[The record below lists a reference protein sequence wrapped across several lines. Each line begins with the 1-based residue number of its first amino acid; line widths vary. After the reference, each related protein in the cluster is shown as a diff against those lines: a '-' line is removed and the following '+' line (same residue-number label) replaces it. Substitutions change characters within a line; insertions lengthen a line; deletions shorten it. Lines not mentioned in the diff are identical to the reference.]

1 MRSDWRRSQVSTPR
15 DAISRDVRGR
25 GRARVRH
32 AWRVRHVFA
41 VAGLAAALAG
51 CGSNT
56 RGAAVKVTIP
66 PGASLRTAADSL
78 HHAGLIGWPRFFRY
92 YAKATANDHDI
103 KAGTYSLRKGE
114 SWSQLITALRD
125 GVGLERKLTIPEGWH
140 LPSIVP
146 ALAPAL
152 GSPPESV
159 SVAVRDTALLRE
171 LDIPT
176 ETLEGY
182 LFPDTYIF
190 AYGTSPH
197 VAVREMVTRFEHVWD
212 PAWDDQLQRLAMSRN
227 DVMALASI
235 IEREA
240 RLPEERPVIS
250 AVYHN
255 RLRLQMPLQAD
266 PTVEYALGG
275 HHDRLYYK
283 DLDVDSPYN
292 TYRHPGLPPG
302 PIASPGK
309 ASIEAAL
316 FPASVPYLYFVA
328 SPDGHHEFRSTFRA
342 HTEAVQEA
350 RRERREHA
358 SRE

>member
-1 MRSDWRRSQVSTPR
+1 VRR
-15 DAISRDVRGR
+15 AI
-25 GRARVRH
+25 AI
-32 AWRVRHVFA
+32 AA
-41 VAGLAAALAG
+41 CTAILAACVDNASGRIA
-51 CGSNT
+51 
-56 RGAAVKVTIP
+56 RVTIP

-78 HHAGLIGWPRFFRY
+78 HRAGLVSWPRLFRY
-92 YAKATANDHDI
+92 YAKITGDDRDI
-103 KAGTYSLRKGE
+103 KAGTYSLKHGE
-114 SWSQLITALRD
+114 SWSRLITALRD
-125 GVGLERKLTIPEGWH
+125 GEGLERKLTIPEGWN
-140 LPSIVP
+140 LFSIVP
-146 ALAPAL
+146 ALATSL
-152 GSPPESV
+152 GAPSESV
-159 SVAVRDTALLRE
+159 AVAVRDTALLRE

-176 ETLEGY
+176 PTVEGY

-190 AYGTSPH
+190 SYGTSPR
-197 VAVREMVTRFEHVWD
+197 VAVREMVTRFEHVWQ
-212 PAWDDQLQRLAMSRN
+212 PAWDDRLQQLAMSRN

-275 HHDRLYYK
+275 HRDRLYFK

-316 FPASVPYLYFVA
+316 FPAQVPYLYFVA
-328 SPDGHHEFRSTFRA
+328 SPDGHHEFRTTFKA
-342 HTEAVQEA
+342 HSEAVQEA

>member
-1 MRSDWRRSQVSTPR
+1 MSTRSRRRFSSSMRFDLRRSAMGAR
-15 DAISRDVRGR
+15 
-25 GRARVRH
+25 RAML
-32 AWRVRHVFA
+32 FA
-41 VAGLAAALAG
+41 VCAAVLGA
-51 CGSNT
+51 CESNT

-66 PGASLRTAADSL
+66 PGASLRTAAESL
-78 HHAGLIGWPRFFRY
+78 HKAGLVASPRLFRY
-92 YAKATANDHDI
+92 YAKATGDDHDI
-103 KAGTYSLRKGE
+103 KAGTYSLRSNE

-125 GVGLERKLTIPEGWH
+125 GEGLERKLTIPEGWN
-140 LPSIVP
+140 LFAIVP
-146 ALAPAL
+146 ALATTL

-159 SVAVRDTALLRE
+159 SVAVRDTAILRE

-190 AYGTSPH
+190 AYGTSPR
-197 VAVREMVTRFEHVWD
+197 VAVREMVNRFKHVWE
-212 PAWDDQLQRLAMSRN
+212 PAWDDRLQQLAMSRN

-266 PTVEYALGG
+266 PTIEYALGG
-275 HHDRLYYK
+275 HRDRIFYK
-283 DLDVDSPYN
+283 DLEIESPYN
-292 TYRHPGLPPG
+292 TYRHAGLPPG

-316 FPASVPYLYFVA
+316 FPAAVPYLYFVA
-328 SPDGHHEFRSTFRA
+328 SPDGHHEFRTTFKA
-342 HTEAVQEA
+342 HSEAVQEA

>member
-1 MRSDWRRSQVSTPR
+1 MRFDSRRSPHL
-15 DAISRDVRGR
+15 
-25 GRARVRH
+25 ARVQR
-32 AWRVRHVFA
+32 A
-41 VAGLAAALAG
+41 VLVVSCALVAA
-51 CGSNT
+51 CGNGS
-56 RGAAVKVTIP
+56 RGAIVKVTIP
-66 PGASLRTAADSL
+66 PGASVRTAADSL
-78 HHAGLIGWPRFFRY
+78 HRAGLVAWPRVFRY
-92 YAKATANDHDI
+92 YAKITGKDHDI
-103 KAGTYSLRKGE
+103 KAGTYSLRGGE

-125 GVGLERKLTIPEGWH
+125 GEGLERRLTIPEGWN
-140 LPSIVP
+140 LFNIVP
-146 ALAPAL
+146 ALATAL

-159 SVAVRDTALLRE
+159 AVAVRDTSLLHE

-190 AYGTSPH
+190 AYGTSPR
-197 VAVREMVTRFEHVWD
+197 VAVREMVSRFEHVWD
-212 PAWDDQLQRLAMSRN
+212 PAWNDRLQQLAMSRN
-227 DVMALASI
+227 DIVTLASI

-240 RLPEERPVIS
+240 RRPEERPVIS

-266 PTVEYALGG
+266 PTVEYALGE
-275 HHDRLYYK
+275 HRDRLFYK
-283 DLDVDSPYN
+283 DLDVESPYN

-316 FPASVPYLYFVA
+316 FPAAVPYLYFVA
-328 SPDGHHEFRSTFRA
+328 SPDGHHEFRTTFKA
-342 HTEAVQEA
+342 HSEAVQEA
-350 RRERREHA
+350 RRERREHS

>member
-1 MRSDWRRSQVSTPR
+1 MLVVWCAAS
-15 DAISRDVRGR
+15 
-25 GRARVRH
+25 
-32 AWRVRHVFA
+32 
-41 VAGLAAALAG
+41 LAACESKA
-51 CGSNT
+51 
-56 RGAAVKVTIP
+56 RGPLVKVTIP

-78 HHAGLIGWPRFFRY
+78 HRAGLVSWPRIFGY
-92 YAKATANDHDI
+92 YAKTTGNDHDI
-103 KAGTYSLRKGE
+103 KAGTYSLRSGE

-125 GVGLERKLTIPEGWH
+125 GEGLERKLTIPEGWN
-140 LPSIVP
+140 LFNIVP
-146 ALAPAL
+146 ALATSL
-152 GSPPESV
+152 GSPAESV

-176 ETLEGY
+176 GTLEGY

-190 AYGTSPH
+190 AFGTSPR

-212 PAWDDQLQRLAMSRN
+212 PAWDDRLQQLAMSRN
-227 DVMALASI
+227 DVIALASI

-240 RLPEERPVIS
+240 RRPEERPVIS

-266 PTVEYALGG
+266 PTVEYALGE
-275 HHDRLYYK
+275 HRDRLFYR
-283 DLDVDSPYN
+283 DLAVESPYN

-316 FPASVPYLYFVA
+316 FPAAVPYLYFVA
-328 SPDGHHEFRSTFRA
+328 SPDGHHEFRTTFKA
-342 HTEAVQEA
+342 HSEAVQEA
-350 RRERREHA
+350 RRERRDHT

>member
-1 MRSDWRRSQVSTPR
+1 MSSARRVV
-15 DAISRDVRGR
+15 AIAICLASL
-25 GRARVRH
+25 
-32 AWRVRHVFA
+32 
-41 VAGLAAALAG
+41 VACESSAH
-51 CGSNT
+51 
-56 RGAAVKVTIP
+56 GAAVKVTIP

-78 HHAGLIGWPRFFRY
+78 HRARLISWPKLFRY
-92 YAKATANDHDI
+92 YAKVSGDDHDI
-103 KAGTYSLRKGE
+103 KAGTYSLRSGE

-125 GVGLERKLTIPEGWH
+125 GEGLERKLTIPEGWN
-140 LPSIVP
+140 LFSIVP
-146 ALAPAL
+146 ALATAL
-152 GSPPESV
+152 GAPPESV
-159 SVAVRDTALLRE
+159 AVAVRDTVMLRE

-190 AYGTSPH
+190 AYGTAPH
-197 VAVREMVTRFEHVWD
+197 VAVREMVTRFEHVWN
-212 PAWDDQLQRLAMSRN
+212 PAWDERLQQLAMSRN

-240 RLPEERPVIS
+240 RLPEERAIIS

-275 HHDRLYYK
+275 HRDRLYFK
-283 DLDVDSPYN
+283 DLDVESPYN

-316 FPASVPYLYFVA
+316 FPAAVPYLYFVA
-328 SPDGHHEFRSTFRA
+328 SPDGHHEFRTTFKA

>member
-1 MRSDWRRSQVSTPR
+1 MRCDT
-15 DAISRDVRGR
+15 
-25 GRARVRH
+25 RARRAILVTCC
-32 AWRVRHVFA
+32 
-41 VAGLAAALAG
+41 AAALTA
-51 CGSNT
+51 CGSKGSGT
-56 RGAAVKVTIP
+56 LVKVTIP
-66 PGASLRTAADSL
+66 PGASVRTAADSL
-78 HHAGLIGWPRFFRY
+78 HRAGLVAMPRVFRY
-92 YAKATANDHDI
+92 YAKATGNDHDI
-103 KAGTYSLRKGE
+103 KAGSYSLRTGE
-114 SWSQLITALRD
+114 SWSQLISALRD
-125 GVGLERKLTIPEGWH
+125 GEGLERRLTIPEGWN
-140 LPSIVP
+140 LFTIVP
-146 ALAPAL
+146 ALATSL
-152 GSPPESV
+152 GAPPESV
-159 SVAVRDTALLRE
+159 SVAVRDTALRRE

-190 AYGTSPH
+190 AYGTSPR

-212 PAWDDQLQRLAMSRN
+212 PAWDDRLQQLAMSRN
-227 DVMALASI
+227 DVIALASI

-240 RLPEERPVIS
+240 RRPEERPVIS

-266 PTVEYALGG
+266 PTVEYALGA
-275 HHDRLYYK
+275 HRDRLFYK
-283 DLDVDSPYN
+283 DLDVESPYN

-328 SPDGHHEFRSTFRA
+328 SPDGHHEFRTTFKA

>member
-1 MRSDWRRSQVSTPR
+1 MRFDLRRN
-15 DAISRDVRGR
+15 ARG
-25 GRARVRH
+25 ARC
-32 AWRVRHVFA
+32 A
-41 VAGLAAALAG
+41 VLVAACAVMLGA
-51 CGSNT
+51 CESNT

-66 PGASLRTAADSL
+66 PGASLRTAAESL
-78 HHAGLIGWPRFFRY
+78 HKAGLVSFPRFFRY
-92 YAKATANDHDI
+92 YAKATGDDHDI
-103 KAGTYSLRKGE
+103 KAGTYSLRSGE
-114 SWSQLITALRD
+114 SWSKLITALRD
-125 GVGLERKLTIPEGWH
+125 GEGLERKLTIPEGWS
-140 LPSIVP
+140 LFSIVP
-146 ALAPAL
+146 ALATAL
-152 GSPPESV
+152 GAPPESV
-159 SVAVRDTALLRE
+159 SVAVRDTAILRE

-190 AYGTSPH
+190 AYGTSPR
-197 VAVREMVTRFEHVWD
+197 VAVREMVNRFEHVWQ
-212 PAWDDQLQRLAMSRN
+212 PAWDDRLQQLAMSKN

-240 RLPEERPVIS
+240 RLPEERAVIS

-266 PTVEYALGG
+266 PTIEYALGG
-275 HHDRLYYK
+275 HRDRIFYK
-283 DLDVDSPYN
+283 DLEIESPYN
-292 TYRHPGLPPG
+292 TYRHAGLPPG

-316 FPASVPYLYFVA
+316 FPAAVPYLYFVA
-328 SPDGHHEFRSTFRA
+328 SPDGHHEFRTTFKA
-342 HTEAVQEA
+342 HSEAVQEA

>member
-1 MRSDWRRSQVSTPR
+1 MRRLIPRVS
-15 DAISRDVRGR
+15 
-25 GRARVRH
+25 RAVLVVC
-32 AWRVRHVFA
+32 A
-41 VAGLAAALAG
+41 AAAL
-51 CGSNT
+51 
-56 RGAAVKVTIP
+56 GACESSAPGTPVKVTIP
-66 PGASLRTAADSL
+66 PGASLRTASDSL
-78 HHAGLIGWPRFFRY
+78 RRAGLISWPRVFRY
-92 YAKATANDHDI
+92 YAKITGDDHDI
-103 KAGTYSLRKGE
+103 KAGTYSLKSGE

-125 GVGLERKLTIPEGWH
+125 GEGLERKLTIPEGWN
-140 LPSIVP
+140 LFAIVP
-146 ALAPAL
+146 ALSTTL
-152 GSPPESV
+152 GAPPESV
-159 SVAVRDTALLRE
+159 EVAVRDTALLRE

-176 ETLEGY
+176 PTLEGY

-190 AYGTSPH
+190 AFGTSPR
-197 VAVREMVTRFEHVWD
+197 VAVHEMVARFQHEWD
-212 PAWDDQLQRLAMSRN
+212 PSWDDRLQQLAMSRN

-240 RLPEERPVIS
+240 RLPEERAVIS

-275 HHDRLYYK
+275 HRERLYYK
-283 DLDVDSPYN
+283 DLDVESPYN

-316 FPASVPYLYFVA
+316 FPAAVPYLYFVA
-328 SPDGHHEFRSTFRA
+328 SPDGHHEFRTTFKA

-358 SRE
+358 TRE

>member
-1 MRSDWRRSQVSTPR
+1 MRFDSGRSSVS
-15 DAISRDVRGR
+15 
-25 GRARVRH
+25 RALVRVR
-32 AWRVRHVFA
+32 
-41 VAGLAAALAG
+41 VALLVACCAAALGG
-51 CGSNT
+51 CESNT
-56 RGAAVKVTIP
+56 HGAMVKVTIP

-78 HHAGLIGWPRFFRY
+78 HRAGLVAWPRFFRY
-92 YAKATANDHDI
+92 YAKATGDAHDI
-103 KAGTYSLRKGE
+103 KAGTYSLRSGE

-125 GVGLERKLTIPEGWH
+125 GEGLERKVTIPEGWN
-140 LPSIVP
+140 LFSIVP
-146 ALAPAL
+146 ALATAL

-159 SVAVRDTALLRE
+159 AVAVRDTAMLRE

-176 ETLEGY
+176 PTLEGY

-197 VAVREMVTRFEHVWD
+197 LAVREMVTRFEHVWD
-212 PAWDDQLQRLAMSRN
+212 PAWDDRLQQLAMSKN
-227 DVMALASI
+227 DVMTLASI

-266 PTVEYALGG
+266 PTVEYALGE
-275 HHDRLYYK
+275 HRDRLFYK
-283 DLDVDSPYN
+283 DLDVESPYN

-316 FPASVPYLYFVA
+316 FPAAVPYLYFVA
-328 SPDGHHEFRSTFRA
+328 SPDGHHEFRTTFKA

-350 RRERREHA
+350 RRERRGHA
-358 SRE
+358 TRE